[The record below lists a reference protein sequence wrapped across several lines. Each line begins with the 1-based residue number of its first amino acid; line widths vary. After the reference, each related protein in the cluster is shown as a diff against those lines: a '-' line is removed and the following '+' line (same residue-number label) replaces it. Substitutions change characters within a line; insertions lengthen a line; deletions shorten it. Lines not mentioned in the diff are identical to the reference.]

1 MSAKRSSIIE
11 QEGEEDALMEY
22 SLTEG
27 VDVLP
32 SFDAMGLKEDL
43 LRGIYAYGTHMIA
56 INTSI
61 DTYICL
67 CSILSSIMLIFVLYM
82 SSTYRIRA
90 PFRHPAESHQANHH
104 RSGRDRTV
112 TVRDRQDSRV
122 LHRHSAGD
130 RQRLQ

>member
-43 LRGIYAYGTHMIA
+43 LRGIYAYGTNLL
-56 INTSI
+56 NTN
-61 DTYICL
+61 T
-67 CSILSSIMLIFVLYM
+67 LI
-82 SSTYRIRA
+82 
-90 PFRHPAESHQANHH
+90 
-104 RSGRDRTV
+104 
-112 TVRDRQDSRV
+112 
-122 LHRHSAGD
+122 
-130 RQRLQ
+130 